1 MNAHKLN
8 HMHAE
13 LFRWLLMWG
22 LAAIAVTFFATLAN
36 GQQTQSVDPGTRRIP
51 TQIPEGR
58 PVPMPNVD
66 SPDDFIYPYDTRIPG
81 FATASLDQVLQMH
94 HDGNDKE
101 AILAWRTLRMTPK
114 SFVWKQVGMA
124 VAYKNMGRPEAA
136 VEHLSRAVRADRDNA
151 VVEYLLGCVRWMQDK
166 DAPLWY
172 DMNDKSPFRLTRFEQ
187 HADNVGETF
196 LPHFK
201 GSFAKQAEMH
211 FRRALELATRLDID
225 RPIELDGQPQAVIQL
240 AAWRPSNPANSVTV
254 GDLLI
259 AIGEEDFLGKTHQ
272 ILGEFATRRSDWQEA
287 EQHFDQATHD
297 GINVSKTYL
306 AMAQKLEEAG
316 NHKDASR
323 LYLKALRGNPR
334 LSGVLSKAFQN
345 LVDSL

>member
-22 LAAIAVTFFATLAN
+22 LAAIAITFFATLAN
-36 GQQTQSVDPGTRRIP
+36 GQQTPFDDPETQRIP

-81 FATASLDQVLQMH
+81 FANASLDQVLQMH
-94 HDGNDKE
+94 HDGNNKE
-101 AILAWRTLRMTPK
+101 AILAWRTLRMTPE
-114 SFVWKQVGMA
+114 SLVWKQLGMA
-124 VAYKNMGRPEAA
+124 VAYKNMGRLEAA
-136 VEHLSRAVRADRDNA
+136 VEHLSRAVRADKDNA
-151 VVEYLLGCVRWMQDK
+151 AVEYMLGCVRLMQDK

-172 DMNDKSPFRLTRFEQ
+172 DINDNSPYRLTRFEQ
-187 HADNVGETF
+187 KENNVGETF
-196 LPHFK
+196 VPHFK
-201 GSFAKQAEMH
+201 GSFEKQAEMH
-211 FRRALELATRLDID
+211 FRRALDLATRLDVHQ
-225 RPIELDGQPQAVIQL
+225 PIEVDGQPQPVIQL
-240 AAWRPSNPANSVTV
+240 AAWRPTKQTVTV
-254 GDLLI
+254 GDFLV
-259 AIGEEDFLGKTHQ
+259 AIGEEDFVGKTHQ

-287 EQHFDQATHD
+287 ERQFDQATHL
-297 GINVSKTYL
+297 GVNVSKTYL
-306 AMAQKLEEAG
+306 EMAQKLEEAG
-316 NHKDASR
+316 YPKDASR
-323 LYLKALRGNPR
+323 LYLKALRGNPN